1 MPERPTISVNVDWP
15 ELRRRVKQKEETCTI
30 EINGAVGDAMLTP
43 TRDAVLID
51 TLLGMTFRVRYRD
64 LDRHAK
70 GGDVRDTIQVKMKR
84 IYPDAKLPA
93 IASDQ
98 ASGLDLYC
106 YLMPGQP
113 ILELSPWV
121 PAMIDTGIAVQI
133 PEGYE
138 AQVRPR
144 SSTGVKGIHVQLGT
158 IDQDYRG
165 QIRLVVWSLNQA
177 TIENGERLAQ
187 LVFTPLPRVMVEVV
201 DELTLTARGTNG
213 FGSTGR

>member
-15 ELRRRVKQKEETCTI
+15 ELRRRVKQKEDTCTI
-30 EINGAVGDAMLTP
+30 EINGVTTEAMLTP
-43 TRDAVLID
+43 TRDVLVID
-51 TLLGMTFRVRYRD
+51 TMGGLTFRIRYRD
-64 LDRHAK
+64 LTRNAREDPM
-70 GGDVRDTIQVKMKR
+70 RDLIHVKMKR
-84 IYPDAKLPA
+84 IYEDAKLPA

-165 QIRLVVWSLNQA
+165 QIRLVVWSLNHA

-201 DELTLTARGTNG
+201 DELTLTTRGTNG